1 MKEPLKFIENL
12 HSLQVGDYFISG
24 NSQYK
29 ILEFLNK
36 EIDDGEEIVLVSCV
50 KVEHV
55 GIVLAGHVQE
65 TPCYLFEYEGCWA

>member
-36 EIDDGEEIVLVSCV
+36 EIDNGEEIVLVDFV
-50 KVEHV
+50 KVEYA
-55 GIVLAGHVQE
+55 GIVLAGHTLE